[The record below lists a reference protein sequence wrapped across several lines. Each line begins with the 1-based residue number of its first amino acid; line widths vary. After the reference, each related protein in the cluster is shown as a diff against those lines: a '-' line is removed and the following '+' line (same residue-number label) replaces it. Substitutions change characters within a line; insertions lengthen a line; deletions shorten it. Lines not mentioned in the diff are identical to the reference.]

1 MPIISGEELHI
12 WRRQQLQINPG
23 AAAGLD
29 WLLEME
35 GKVPWRDLQASRLHP
50 EQPLTIAQPLL
61 QLANIWCQHIQQQKP
76 LQYLV
81 GRCPWRDLELQV
93 DSTVLIPRQET
104 ELLVELALCVES
116 ELGETGLTPWADLGC
131 GSGCI
136 AIALARA
143 WPQSQGWAVDISASA
158 LKLASINA
166 TIHGVA
172 KSINWLQGN
181 WAEPLQFQAGK
192 WQLLISNPPYIPS
205 AVVNQLEPLV
215 RNNEPRLALD
225 GGDDG
230 LDSIKSICKLAPM
243 LLAPGGWLLLEHH
256 HDQSEAVLKLLRHAG
271 LELVEAKSDLE
282 GTLRF
287 ALARAG
293 GGNSSKIQ

>member
-35 GKVPWRDLQASRLHP
+35 GKVPWPALQASRLHP

-158 LKLASINA
+158 LKLASLNA

-192 WQLLISNPPYIPS
+192 WKLLISNPPYIPS

-271 LELVEAKSDLE
+271 LELVQAKSDLE

-287 ALARAG
+287 AVARAG
-293 GGNSSKIQ
+293 GGD

>member
-23 AAAGLD
+23 AASGLD

-35 GKVPWRDLQASRLHP
+35 GKVPWPALQASRLHP

-293 GGNSSKIQ
+293 GGN

>member
-23 AAAGLD
+23 AASGLD

-35 GKVPWRDLQASRLHP
+35 GKVPWPALQASRLHP

-104 ELLVELALCVES
+104 ELLVELALCVAS

-287 ALARAG
+287 AVARAG
-293 GGNSSKIQ
+293 GGN

>member
-23 AAAGLD
+23 AASGLD

-35 GKVPWRDLQASRLHP
+35 GKVPWPALQASRLHP

-116 ELGETGLTPWADLGC
+116 ELGETGLPPWADLGC

-158 LKLASINA
+158 LKLASLNA

-287 ALARAG
+287 AVARAG
-293 GGNSSKIQ
+293 GGN

>member
-287 ALARAG
+287 AVARAG
-293 GGNSSKIQ
+293 GGN

>member
-35 GKVPWRDLQASRLHP
+35 GKVPWRALQASRLHP

-104 ELLVELALCVES
+104 ELLVELALCVAS
-116 ELGETGLTPWADLGC
+116 ELGEAGLTPWADLGC

-172 KSINWLQGN
+172 KSINLLQGN

-287 ALARAG
+287 AVARAG
-293 GGNSSKIQ
+293 GEN

>member
-23 AAAGLD
+23 AASGLD

-35 GKVPWRDLQASRLHP
+35 GKVPWPALQASRLHP

-104 ELLVELALCVES
+104 ELLVELALCVAS

-158 LKLASINA
+158 LKLASLNA

-192 WQLLISNPPYIPS
+192 WKLLISNPPYIPS

-230 LDSIKSICKLAPM
+230 LDSIKSICKLAPI

-287 ALARAG
+287 AVARAG
-293 GGNSSKIQ
+293 GGN

>member
-35 GKVPWRDLQASRLHP
+35 GKVPWRALQASRLHP

-230 LDSIKSICKLAPM
+230 LDSIKSICKLAPI

-287 ALARAG
+287 AVARAG
-293 GGNSSKIQ
+293 GGN

>member
-23 AAAGLD
+23 AASGLD

-35 GKVPWRDLQASRLHP
+35 GKVPWPALQASRLHP

-230 LDSIKSICKLAPM
+230 LDSIKSICKLAPI

-287 ALARAG
+287 AVARAG
-293 GGNSSKIQ
+293 GGN

>member
-1 MPIISGEELHI
+1 
-12 WRRQQLQINPG
+12 LQINPG
-23 AAAGLD
+23 AASGLD

-35 GKVPWRDLQASRLHP
+35 GKVPWRALQASRLHP

-287 ALARAG
+287 AVARAG
-293 GGNSSKIQ
+293 GGN

>member
-35 GKVPWRDLQASRLHP
+35 GKVPWPALQASRLHP

-61 QLANIWCQHIQQQKP
+61 QIANIWCQHIQQQKP

-104 ELLVELALCVES
+104 ELLVELALCVAS
-116 ELGETGLTPWADLGC
+116 ELGEAGLTPWADLGC

-158 LKLASINA
+158 LKLASLNA

-243 LLAPGGWLLLEHH
+243 LLAPEGWLLLEHH

-293 GGNSSKIQ
+293 GGNSSKTQ

>member
-293 GGNSSKIQ
+293 GGN

>member
-23 AAAGLD
+23 AASGLD

-35 GKVPWRDLQASRLHP
+35 GKVPWRALQASRLHP

-287 ALARAG
+287 AVARAG
-293 GGNSSKIQ
+293 GGN

>member
-271 LELVEAKSDLE
+271 LELLEAKSDLE

-287 ALARAG
+287 AVARAG
-293 GGNSSKIQ
+293 GGN

>member
-12 WRRQQLQINPG
+12 WRRDQLQINPG

-35 GKVPWRDLQASRLHP
+35 GKVPWRALQASRLHP

-61 QLANIWCQHIQQQKP
+61 QLANLWCQHIQQQKP

-81 GRCPWRDLELQV
+81 GRCPWRDMELQV
-93 DSTVLIPRQET
+93 DETVLIPRQET
-104 ELLVELALCVES
+104 ELLVELALCVAS
-116 ELGETGLTPWADLGC
+116 ELGEPGLTPWADLGC

-158 LKLASINA
+158 LKLASLNA
-166 TIHGVA
+166 RIHGVA

-230 LDSIKSICKLAPM
+230 LDSIKSICALAPM
-243 LLAPGGWLLLEHH
+243 LLAPGGWLMLEHH
-256 HDQSEAVLKLLRHAG
+256 HDQSEAVLELLRHAE
-271 LELVEAKSDLE
+271 LELIEAKSDLE

-287 ALARAG
+287 AIARAPG
-293 GGNSSKIQ
+293 RN

>member
-23 AAAGLD
+23 AASGLD

-35 GKVPWRDLQASRLHP
+35 GKVPWPALQASRLHP

-293 GGNSSKIQ
+293 GGD

>member
-104 ELLVELALCVES
+104 ELLVELALCVAS

-230 LDSIKSICKLAPM
+230 LDSIKSICKLAPI

-293 GGNSSKIQ
+293 GGN

>member
-12 WRRQQLQINPG
+12 WRRQQLQINPV

-271 LELVEAKSDLE
+271 LELLEAKSDLE

-287 ALARAG
+287 AVARAG
-293 GGNSSKIQ
+293 GGN